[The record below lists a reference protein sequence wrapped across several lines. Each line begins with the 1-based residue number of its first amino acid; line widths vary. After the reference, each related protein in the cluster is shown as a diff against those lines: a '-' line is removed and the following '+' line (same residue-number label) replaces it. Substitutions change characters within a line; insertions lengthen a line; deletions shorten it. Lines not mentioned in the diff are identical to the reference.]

1 MRPLARAR
9 VAPFRLSDHPEPLP
23 DSMRSTIN
31 HLVQLQELMLTRD
44 EQLSIRGRSAD
55 VEELDKAIE
64 ALTATLGPEPRMIH
78 ARLSK
83 KDHIVMAPMH
93 GGLCSMCGM
102 RLAISQ
108 VQAVKLCREL
118 VTCPSCARILYDP
131 EGARWVGQRPKRSA
145 GDPKTGI
152 ARFSAPELMVPELK
166 AKTVAAAVTE
176 LAQTLQRAGFVDD
189 AGKLAA
195 AAVAREETCGTG
207 VGPGLAFPHVRGIE
221 GGGLSL
227 AFGVS
232 RKGVPWQGAADGTA
246 HFIFFSTIPTAV
258 SSFYLKLLA
267 GVSESYSRETNRKA
281 ALEAKTPEA
290 LWKALTKATRF
301 TVK

>member
-1 MRPLARAR
+1 
-9 VAPFRLSDHPEPLP
+9 
-23 DSMRSTIN
+23 
-31 HLVQLQELMLTRD
+31 MLTRD

-55 VEELDKAIE
+55 VEELNKSIE
-64 ALTATLGPEPRMIH
+64 ALTASLDPVPRMIH

-93 GGLCSMCGM
+93 GGLCSVCGM

-145 GDPKTGI
+145 GEPKAGI
-152 ARFSAPELMVPELK
+152 ARFSAPELMVPSLK
-166 AKTVAAAVTE
+166 AKTAEAAIAE
-176 LAQTLQRAGFVDD
+176 LAQTLQKAGFVDD
-189 AGKLAA
+189 AGKLAE
-195 AAVAREETCGTG
+195 AAVAREATCGTG
-207 VGPGLAFPHVRGIE
+207 VGAGLAFPHVRGIE

-232 RKGVPWQGAADGTA
+232 RKGIPWGGAVDGIA
-246 HFIFFSTIPTAV
+246 HYVFFSTIPTAV
-258 SSFYLKLLA
+258 STFYLKLLS
-267 GVSESYSRETNRKA
+267 GVSDSFSRETNRKA

-290 LWKALTKATRF
+290 LWKVLTKATRF
-301 TVK
+301 SVK